1 MCLILAAVEKIHSV
15 ETRNTSLVE
24 LSKREALRREYNTGE
39 VAGPSALT
47 FPERAMKV
55 TGHCSLQRDSRVV
68 SASSPQTSRMLP
80 QSSPSI
86 AQRSSGWQG
95 DSLSSTH
102 PCFPQSCKGTSS
114 DRLSLQVDTRR
125 LLMPIQAGT

>member
-1 MCLILAAVEKIHSV
+1 MF
-15 ETRNTSLVE
+15 NTCCCG
-24 LSKREALRREYNTGE
+24 KDPQCTDQKYFTCGALQKGGLEYNTGE
-39 VAGPSALT
+39 VTGPSAFT

-68 SASSPQTSRMLP
+68 SASSLQTSRMLP
-80 QSSPSI
+80 QSLPSI

-95 DSLSSTH
+95 DSLSSTR
-102 PCFPQSCKGTSS
+102 PCFPPSCKGTSS